1 MVLEAAL
8 SVRLGRLQDPEFR
21 RLTDLIGAVGLPQR
35 APAMPVERYLELMRH
50 DKKSQA
56 GHLRV
61 VLLEGLGHAALH
73 PVDDADVA
81 AVLRAELTQA

>member
-8 SVRLGRLQDPEFR
+8 SVRLGRLHDPEFR

-35 APAMPVERYLELMRH
+35 PPSMPAERYLELMRH

-61 VLLEGLGHAALH
+61 VLLEGLGRGALH